1 MINTLNMVNYLVRGD
16 LNGARVEARR
26 LAVMQQFVAEHEAQG
41 AVVGVPGS
49 YLAGFTFEKS
59 REPGEALRYY
69 DEALK
74 QGPNQTLIDPVRR
87 LSKLDGY
94 RTERIK
100 QLLASAPRDPIDA
113 EGDRDSAELLVVV
126 GYGRVPAKR
135 SLRLPIGL
143 ALTMA
148 SGDLSPENAARANSL
163 AAQGLVTWLNMPTL
177 PKPTRVYVEP
187 TFRLDQQDIP
197 LDAMLA
203 VDTEAVNAWQRNK
216 GKMIASAITRLITRV
231 VAGEVARRAAGGGV
245 LGLLASLGTQGTL
258 TAVDTPDTRSWSTLP
273 ARIAVGRIR
282 VPPGRHTVELT
293 ADGERKQQTIDV
305 AKGGWAVVDLTS
317 LR

>member
-1 MINTLNMVNYLVRGD
+1 
-16 LNGARVEARR
+16 
-26 LAVMQQFVAEHEAQG
+26 
-41 AVVGVPGS
+41 

-59 REPGEALRYY
+59 HEPGEALRYY

-74 QGPNQTLIDPVRR
+74 HSSPETLIDPIRR

-100 QLLASAPRDPIDA
+100 QLLASAPHGSNDADADP
-113 EGDRDSAELLVVV
+113 DSAELLIVV

-143 ALTMA
+143 ALTLA
-148 SGDLSPENAARANSL
+148 SGDLSPESAARANAL

-177 PKPTRVYVEP
+177 PKPTRSYVPP
-187 TFRLDQQDIP
+187 TFRLDQRDVP
-197 LDAMLA
+197 LEPMLA
-203 VDTEAVNAWQRNK
+203 VDTEAVNAWQRTK

-258 TAVDTPDTRSWSTLP
+258 TATDTPDTRSWSTLP

-282 VPPGRHTVELT
+282 VSPGQHTIELT
-293 ADGERKQQTIDV
+293 ADGEGKQQTINV